1 MPIEGFDYKAFAKNL
16 AEQVGPALPPDIVEP
31 DRQYII
37 NIVHNFCYMAGEA
50 LANDTTINFNADQ
63 ACIVTQFIG
72 EWAFHKAIDIIRSNI
87 DPQFRDGILQKVAF
101 TIFEIGKTATI
112 KNMPQADMIAVVE
125 FQVKKAYT
133 EALEELKNRG
143 ILNDAQVSEALSHSN
158 IDEMAQQAAQQEAQ
172 QQAAKQQAQAAAA
185 ATPTGAPVDNSYA
198 NQLSDN
204 KILKLATFAIVL
216 RHLPPD
222 KRQGLIERFDE
233 NDAAILRDYA
243 AMDDLETKLD
253 PGVIAKGLK
262 EIKNSLPKSKK
273 VNPARINK
281 KLYNIVKNSDISK
294 ISNIIGKERK
304 AIKDYVA
311 NISSGNKNS
320 PITPRIA
327 DIICNHLEDKL
338 TRR

>member
-1 MPIEGFDYKAFAKNL
+1 MPIEGFDYKEFAKNIS
-16 AEQVGPALPPDIVEP
+16 AEVGPALPPDIADP

-50 LANDTTINFNADQ
+50 LANDTTITLNAHQ
-63 ACIVTQFIG
+63 ASIITQFIG
-72 EWAFHKAIDIIRSNI
+72 EWSFHKAIDIIRSNI
-87 DPQFRDGILQKVAF
+87 DPQFRDGILQKIAF
-101 TIFEIGKTATI
+101 TIFEIAKTATI
-112 KNMPQADMIAVVE
+112 KNMPQPDMIAVVE

-143 ILNDAQVSEALSHSN
+143 ILNDEQVAEALSHSN
-158 IDEMAQQAAQQEAQ
+158 IDEMAQQAAQAEAQ
-172 QQAAKQQAQAAAA
+172 QQAQQQQQQQASGGGQSAAPA
-185 ATPTGAPVDNSYA
+185 DNSYA
-198 NQLSDN
+198 NQLSDV

-222 KRQGLIERFDE
+222 KQQGLIERFDE

-243 AMDDLETKLD
+243 AMEDLETKLD
-253 PGVIAKGLK
+253 PNVIAKGLK

-273 VNPARINK
+273 INPAKINQ

-294 ISNIIGKERK
+294 ISNIIGRERK
-304 AIKDYVA
+304 AIKDYIA
-311 NISSGNKNS
+311 NVSSGNKNS

-327 DIICNHLEDKL
+327 DIICNHLEEKL